1 MDYSPQAKH
10 TEFPF
15 TEVFVQIAETQNQY
29 VVCVCVVREKKI
41 QQFFLLVMSSTI
53 HFFTMTK

>member
-10 TEFPF
+10 VEFPF

-29 VVCVCVVREKKI
+29 VVCVCGERKKKEYKN
-41 QQFFLLVMSSTI
+41 SSSW
-53 HFFTMTK
+53 